1 MKEGS
6 SMIEGSTKLKA
17 FLGLAVAVIFTSLAK
32 CVLTGMKCS
41 PPIEDNHL
49 KYLDEM
55 IDAQLNT
62 SCSVNM
68 KVIDSEQLDDYCYK
82 RGVISQ
88 LSVLMERLE
97 FKPYSQSY
105 NYTKILNNV
114 YNQRFKD
121 CIDEIEHIT
130 QEDISPCSRYI
141 DLSPSQNLERVK
153 MSFVIFR
160 DFKANSESEVKCFK
174 KYRECKDDHLTK
186 AQHQDR
192 RQNSNLFLVM
202 IPSILAIIFLSG
214 LLYFMY
220 HYRLHGA
227 KENGHHHH
235 RHHYHNCCCLT
246 YSDMSKGS
254 WAQRPE
260 GVGPILNILCSV
272 SSSMKDWRCHSLG
285 QKRWQGWTTGMTLML
300 GNHVSSI
307 LLHYLIT
314 SVN

>member
-1 MKEGS
+1 
-6 SMIEGSTKLKA
+6 
-17 FLGLAVAVIFTSLAK
+17 
-32 CVLTGMKCS
+32 MKCS

-186 AQHQDR
+186 GPHCACI
-192 RQNSNLFLVM
+192 SPTTP
-202 IPSILAIIFLSG
+202 ICSGAAIQTPLS
-214 LLYFMY
+214 
-220 HYRLHGA
+220 
-227 KENGHHHH
+227 
-235 RHHYHNCCCLT
+235 T
-246 YSDMSKGS
+246 YSEIKSTPHASIISFSMTGTDSQISHQSSESIELPSDILTSTPTVITIMDNLHTFTTDQLVSD
-254 WAQRPE
+254 PE
-260 GVGPILNILCSV
+260 SPHTKMDISTSTMESITESTF
-272 SSSMKDWRCHSLG
+272 DTSL
-285 QKRWQGWTTGMTLML
+285 
-300 GNHVSSI
+300 S
-307 LLHYLIT
+307 
-314 SVN
+314 